1 MKRIFLILSLV
12 SLSLVAAGTS
22 SGQPD
27 KKTLTKKIMERSG
40 INDQIRQFPLIASSI
55 LTQSKDKLRPE
66 VFSALEREIAKAWD
80 PERLL
85 RGISDRVEK
94 DLDIKTMEEV
104 LTWLDSDLGKKIT
117 AVEKANTTPGVMQA
131 IEEYGN
137 SLKKTPPPKKRIDL
151 VQRLIEA
158 EGSVKSIVDMK
169 TSMTIAMLTAINP
182 SLPKEKQA
190 DLNAIRKQL
199 EQLRPKIEEET
210 RAEEMQGK
218 FYIYRTLKD
227 EELQPYVEFAE
238 SESGKRYNTVT
249 IGAFTDGM
257 ERGSSDFG
265 KVVGELIKKMS
276 PVSGKV
282 VLNMKDGAT
291 FRWSNYTEKD
301 SQYCTWRGGGELCI
315 RKNEVAS
322 IEPDE

>member
-1 MKRIFLILSLV
+1 MKKIFLILSLV
-12 SLSLVAAGTS
+12 SLSLVVASTS
-22 SGQPD
+22 SGQSD

-55 LTQSKDKLRPE
+55 LSQSKDKLPSE
-66 VFSALEREIAKAWD
+66 TFSALEREIAKAWD

-85 RGISDRVEK
+85 KGISDRVEK
-94 DLDIKTMEEV
+94 DLDAKSMQGV

-117 AVEKANTTPGVMQA
+117 AVEKADTTPGVMQA

-137 SLKKTPPPKKRIDL
+137 SLKKAPPPKMRTDL

-158 EGSVKSIVDMK
+158 ENSVKSMVDMK
-169 TSMTIAMLTAINP
+169 VSMTIAMLTAINP
-182 SLPKEKQA
+182 SLPKGKRA
-190 DLNAIRKQL
+190 DLDAIRKQF
-199 EQLRPKIEEET
+199 EELRPRIEEET
-210 RAEEMQGK
+210 RTQEMNGR

-249 IGAFTDGM
+249 IGAFRDGM

-265 KVVGELIKKMS
+265 KVAGELIKKMS
-276 PVSGKV
+276 LASGKV
-282 VLNMKDGAT
+282 VLRMKDGASL
-291 FRWSNYTEKD
+291 RWSNFSEKD
-301 SQYCTWRGGGELCI
+301 GQYCTWRGGGELCI
-315 RKNEVAS
+315 RKIEVSS